1 MKQNETNQAAET
13 VKKADRFEA
22 TIAMLKHDRDAI
34 VAGFNE
40 QIKQINIKTHE
51 LRQHVFENIAKA
63 KELQTQKEI
72 VYKEY
77 RERIQAVKDE
87 GLEYYTDHGG
97 RLGHMLSR
105 FFDTHPEIHELWDK
119 EKDGLYQD
127 TQKQEGGAE

>member
-13 VKKADRFEA
+13 AKKADRFEA

-40 QIKQINIKTHE
+40 QIKQINIETHE
-51 LRQHVFENIAKA
+51 LRQQVFENIAKA

-77 RERIQAVKDE
+77 RERIQGVKDA
-87 GLEYYTDHGG
+87 GLEWYTEHGTTLG
-97 RLGHMLSR
+97 RMVHS
-105 FFDTHPEIHELWDK
+105 FFEMHPEIHEIWNAEK
-119 EKDGLYQD
+119 ESIWQHA
-127 TQKQEGGAE
+127 QEGGAE

>member
-40 QIKQINIKTHE
+40 QIKQINIETHE
-51 LRQHVFENIAKA
+51 LRQQVFENIAKA

-77 RERIQAVKDE
+77 RERIQGVKDE
-87 GLEYYTDHGG
+87 GLEWYTEHGTTLG
-97 RLGHMLSR
+97 RMVHS
-105 FFDTHPEIHELWDK
+105 FFEMHPEIHEIWNAEK
-119 EKDGLYQD
+119 ESIWQH
-127 TQKQEGGAE
+127 TQEGGAE